1 MLADSNTPTKDQD
14 QQVDN
19 DLDNGADGTS
29 AEITLEGTKFKVE
42 DIPEEYRNKVE
53 EIRKGFQRAF
63 TKKAQSLA
71 QKEKELSDKIKKGE
85 EWDSWYSTN
94 KASIEAYNA
103 NIGDFSEYLK
113 KKRDG
118 VSDEIDHVNEDNTG
132 DITSKQINK
141 ALKIA
146 QDAATSTKDLQE
158 RATAALKMLMRTQSL
173 AMSPKYKE
181 LGVDPEKVMDFAS
194 RRGITDMD
202 EAIQGAYSKEIKE
215 AEFSKRLEEEKEKW
229 LTQQNTNVLSG
240 NMPMGK
246 QVRKVLARERGK
258 TA

>member
-1 MLADSNTPTKDQD
+1 MDRTPTQGQD
-14 QQVDN
+14 QQVN
-19 DLDNGADGTS
+19 KDLDNDADSTS
-29 AEITLEGTKFKVE
+29 AEITLEGTNVKVD
-42 DIPEEYRNKVE
+42 DIPEEYRDKVE

-63 TKKAQSLA
+63 TKKSQSLA
-71 QKEKELSDKIKKGE
+71 QKEKDLTDKVKKAD
-85 EWDSWYSTN
+85 EWDGWYSTN

-103 NIGDFSEYLK
+103 NINDFSEYLK
-113 KKRDG
+113 SKRSGG
-118 VSDEIDHVNEDNTG
+118 VSDDIDHIKEDDTG
-132 DITSKQINK
+132 DLTSKQINK
-141 ALKIA
+141 AIKIA

-173 AMSPKYKE
+173 SMSPKYKD

-215 AEFSKRLEEEKEKW
+215 TEFAKRLEEEKEKW
-229 LTQQNTNVLSG
+229 STQQNTNVLSG

-246 QVRKVLARERGK
+246 VVRKVLARERGK
-258 TA
+258 SA